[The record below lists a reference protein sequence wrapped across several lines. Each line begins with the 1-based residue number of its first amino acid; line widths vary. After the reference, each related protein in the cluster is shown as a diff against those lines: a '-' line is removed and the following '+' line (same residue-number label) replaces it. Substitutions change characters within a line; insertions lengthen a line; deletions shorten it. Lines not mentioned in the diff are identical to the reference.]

1 MRRYFTGQGR
11 FLEDDL
17 EILLRE
23 GEKLEGRRGH
33 YKLVSKIFHGYNFC
47 FKAVEE
53 GENRFLKVQMPEDY
67 TQKYH
72 EAEVHALGK
81 LAGRRGVPQFIDREK
96 PAMHPFVVTD
106 YKQGSTLRKKI
117 DGGKLALGEAKRIFT
132 GVCDSM
138 SEIHENGIIHRDIK
152 PENILIC
159 NDGTIV
165 IVDFG
170 ICYFDGLDEDES
182 LVLGTPYFI
191 SPEQALGGFKPTPR
205 SDIYGLGVTIW
216 NAITN
221 KYPFEGSFTG
231 IYEIHADLSRKA
243 PNPKT
248 TNPDITDELAEIIL
262 KALEKNP
269 DKRFQSALELKKA
282 LESI

>member
-165 IVDFG
+165 IVDFC
-170 ICYFDGLDEDES
+170 ICYFDGVRDERDS
-182 LVLGTPYFI
+182 TLGTPAFN
-191 SPEQALGGFKPTPR
+191 SPEQVMGHRPTAR
-205 SDIYGLGVTIW
+205 SDIYCLGVTMW
-216 NAITN
+216 NAVTG
-221 KYPFEGSFTG
+221 KY
-231 IYEIHADLSRKA
+231 
-243 PNPKT
+243 
-248 TNPDITDELAEIIL
+248 
-262 KALEKNP
+262 
-269 DKRFQSALELKKA
+269 
-282 LESI
+282 